1 MKSFKKVLFIWLV
14 LAACGEKLIEK
25 PENLIPKDKMVM
37 ILQEMALIN
46 AAKGVNLGI
55 LKDNGVEPTTYV
67 FEKFGIDSAQF
78 VISDRYY
85 ASLPTEYE
93 AIYTEVEASLEAKRI
108 ALEQEKKITDSL
120 KLLENKRS
128 KEGVLDS
135 LKTKPAAVKD
145 SLP

>member
-1 MKSFKKVLFIWLV
+1 MKSIRIAILVVLF

-25 PENLIPKDKMVM
+25 PEDLIPKDKMVL

-85 ASLPTEYE
+85 ASLPAEYE

-120 KLLENKRS
+120 KLLESKQN

-135 LKTKPAAVKD
+135 LKSTSTTVMD